1 MDEGEESSSYFC
13 GCIYSLDF
21 LPSQPLHVYRLG
33 VSSPARQVQCPDIRK
48 LIVGNAS
55 RYIFLF

>member
-1 MDEGEESSSYFC
+1 MDEGEENSSYFC

-21 LPSQPLHVYRLG
+21 LPSQPLHDRLG